1 MLNFVKGAIIGIALV
16 IPGLSGSIFA
26 VVVGLY
32 DRLLNAV
39 NHFRD
44 DPQKNMRF
52 LTPIGLG
59 AVIGILL
66 STKAVLVVTTRWPLP
81 SYGFFIGLVLGIGP
95 FIYRKLTTKKFSWW
109 YLLLVVFGFVAIYG
123 LAKLGGT
130 DPENLIAIKRLTSV
144 SDAGVMAFAGVFA
157 VSLMAIPGISG
168 SVMLMVIDQYG
179 TVYNAVGQLGDAAR
193 AAASGNWPA
202 FHTAMGSVALLLPF
216 MIGAAAGLIAVAKLM
231 AYLLAHFEAQV
242 YYAVCG
248 IVLAAVVI
256 LIEAGIAPYWPA
268 TGHLGA
274 IAMVVISLVIGVL
287 ATIFL
292 DKPDAD
298 EKK

>member
-1 MLNFVKGAIIGIALV
+1 
-16 IPGLSGSIFA
+16 
-26 VVVGLY
+26 
-32 DRLLNAV
+32 
-39 NHFRD
+39 
-44 DPQKNMRF
+44 
-52 LTPIGLG
+52 
-59 AVIGILL
+59 
-66 STKAVLVVTTRWPLP
+66 
-81 SYGFFIGLVLGIGP
+81 
-95 FIYRKLTTKKFSWW
+95 
-109 YLLLVVFGFVAIYG
+109 
-123 LAKLGGT
+123 
-130 DPENLIAIKRLTSV
+130 
-144 SDAGVMAFAGVFA
+144 
-157 VSLMAIPGISG
+157 
-168 SVMLMVIDQYG
+168 
-179 TVYNAVGQLGDAAR
+179 
-193 AAASGNWPA
+193 
-202 FHTAMGSVALLLPF
+202 MGSVALLLPF